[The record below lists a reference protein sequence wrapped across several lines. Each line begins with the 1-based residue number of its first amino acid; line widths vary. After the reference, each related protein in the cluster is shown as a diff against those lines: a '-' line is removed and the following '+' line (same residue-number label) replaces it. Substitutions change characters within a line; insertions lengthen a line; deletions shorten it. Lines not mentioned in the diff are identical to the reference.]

1 MIMSHKLYLACA
13 GAFAAAAILAGIS
26 PASAHTVIGQRI
38 FPATFAI
45 DDPGDDDEL
54 AVPTLGYTYNADG
67 SQSYTWNAFY
77 GKRITADLEVYIDST
92 FLHQI
97 NPRVNGWT
105 GVETAVKDQ
114 IMVNN
119 EHEFI
124 VSLGVAEEWGATGT
138 PGVANQYTNITPKV
152 YIGKGF
158 GDLET
163 EWLRPIAVT
172 GEVQY
177 VVPTVPNIVT
187 GTDSFGNVLF
197 QQTPTVVN
205 YGFTL
210 QYSLQYMNAYVHEID
225 GPEILRHLVPD
236 IEANFQTPV
245 SNIGPSTIGAIPGTH
260 ETTGTIGPGLYY
272 LAHDYQLGIWGAF
285 PINKGSGKH
294 PGVFA
299 VVDFFLDDL
308 FPNTLGKPI
317 FGGPESTAFDPWHAF
332 NR

>member
-1 MIMSHKLYLACA
+1 MRWRIRRSGHPRRHQPGFRAYGYRPK
-13 GAFAAAAILAGIS
+13 
-26 PASAHTVIGQRI
+26 I

-54 AVPTLGYTYNADG
+54 AVPTFGYTYNADG

-77 GKRITADLEVYIDST
+77 GKRITANLEVYIDST

-124 VSLGVAEEWGATGT
+124 VSLAVAEEWGATGT

-187 GTDSFGNVLF
+187 GTELIWQCLVSTNS
-197 QQTPTVVN
+197 N
-205 YGFTL
+205 R
-210 QYSLQYMNAYVHEID
+210 SE
-225 GPEILRHLVPD
+225 LRIHTSIQP
-236 IEANFQTPV
+236 
-245 SNIGPSTIGAIPGTH
+245 AIYERLCP
-260 ETTGTIGPGLYY
+260 
-272 LAHDYQLGIWGAF
+272 
-285 PINKGSGKH
+285 
-294 PGVFA
+294 
-299 VVDFFLDDL
+299 
-308 FPNTLGKPI
+308 
-317 FGGPESTAFDPWHAF
+317 
-332 NR
+332 